1 MLDGKCVANLG
12 SPQIAGLLVDP
23 KGYGASAYRS
33 AGYAAGPLGPA
44 IAAGLQRIARR
55 GSRKA
60 KESVGDVVFDA
71 LSPGGGL
78 LALTEQEL
86 ALVAGKGYS
95 KIIARV
101 PRSEIVSAQRLGRGF
116 PNPTF
121 PLVIVFAN
129 GHGWYFEVRW
139 NRAHAARKILP
150 LLNAEQP
157 APAARS

>member
-1 MLDGKCVANLG
+1 MVDASQTLG
-12 SPQIAGLLVDP
+12 SPQIAGLLVDR

-44 IAAGLQRIARR
+44 IAAGLSRVARR
-55 GSRKA
+55 GRRKA
-60 KESVGDVVFDA
+60 EESLGEVVFDTP
-71 LSPGGGL
+71 SPGAGL

-86 ALVAGKGYS
+86 ALLAGKGHS
-95 KIIARV
+95 KVIARV
-101 PRSEIVSAQRLGRGF
+101 PRSEIVSAKRLGRGF

-121 PLVIVFAN
+121 SLVIVFAN

-139 NRAHAARKILP
+139 NRARAARKILP

-157 APAARS
+157 AAAARG